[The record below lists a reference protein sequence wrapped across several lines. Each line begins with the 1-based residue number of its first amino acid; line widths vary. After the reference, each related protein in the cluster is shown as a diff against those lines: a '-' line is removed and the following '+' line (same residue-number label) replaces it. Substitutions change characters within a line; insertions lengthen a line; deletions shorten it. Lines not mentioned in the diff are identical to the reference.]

1 MDSLDITANILSII
15 SSIAAIIACV
25 PIFIA
30 FVNYC
35 KNIVTGNRLLVCTK
49 FLHKTGANPD
59 DFEIYL
65 QNKTNRIFYVT
76 SISLIINK
84 KEVEILK
91 EIDQKRK
98 IELPPIKI
106 EPYQITTIKGMCE
119 IHSFCDDNTP
129 AILVISIPG
138 KNFHYDTLLL
148 NKQQYQASYCKHY
161 QRNSGNNKSDN
172 C

>member
-1 MDSLDITANILSII
+1 MNGFEITVNIFSFLA
-15 SSIAAIIACV
+15 SIATLIACV

-49 FLHKTGANPD
+49 FLSNLGAYPD

-65 QNKTNRIFYVT
+65 QNKTNRIFYIT
-76 SISLIINK
+76 RISLIINNK
-84 KEVEILK
+84 KVEILK

-119 IHSFCDDNTP
+119 IHSFCGNNTP

-138 KNFHYDTLLL
+138 KNFYYDTLLL
-148 NKQQYQASYCKHY
+148 NKQQYQASYCKNY
-161 QRNSGNNKSDN
+161 QRDSRNNKSDN
-172 C
+172 